1 MFELVRKIIAK
12 ELGIAESEITLNS
25 TLTGDLGLESM
36 DMYNLIDVLF
46 DEGVEIEEGNV
57 FETVEDLVNAAKENQ

>member
-12 ELGIAESEITLNS
+12 ELGISESEITLDS

-46 DEGVEIEEGNV
+46 DEGVEIEEGNI
-57 FETVEDLVNAAKENQ
+57 FETVEDLVNAAKEN